1 VKIGALSPQQGV
13 RDTIAARQ
21 DAAVTLSDVQT
32 EQLAELARLGDTAAS
47 AEARRVLLADIAAV
61 NAALAGLQPTFE
73 EQAQASDDFWEGM
86 QIGAKQAAADAQTFG
101 QLGAETVKTF
111 EEGVAS
117 GGAQIFDDLISGAK
131 SFGESARQVF
141 SDLLSQIAQ
150 LIIQTLIYRA
160 ISSALGGIGGGGAG
174 AATGGVIDGGGRVQ
188 RVGYADG
195 GVIDVGTG
203 PTADDVPILVSKGE
217 GIVNA
222 RAVREYG
229 APVIHALNT
238 LSIPRSAFAGIA
250 MPSMPQMPTMRFA
263 SGGVVGEA
271 VRGKRQEA
279 AAVPVVLNNVVA
291 IGDSEARR
299 LFSSSAFKD
308 AIKSEITQNGGHIE
322 RTVRA
327 KRGFRDE

>member
-1 VKIGALSPQQGV
+1 
-13 RDTIAARQ
+13 
-21 DAAVTLSDVQT
+21 
-32 EQLAELARLGDTAAS
+32 
-47 AEARRVLLADIAAV
+47 
-61 NAALAGLQPTFE
+61 
-73 EQAQASDDFWEGM
+73 M
-86 QIGAKQAAADAQTFG
+86 QIGAKQAVADAQTFG

-117 GGAQIFDDLISGAK
+117 GGAQIFDDLIIGAK

-141 SDLLSQIAQ
+141 SDLLRQIAQ
-150 LIIQTLIYRA
+150 LIIQTLIFRA
-160 ISSALGGIGGGGAG
+160 ISSALGGLGGGAAAG
-174 AATGGVIDGGGRVQ
+174 AATGGVIGGNGRLQ

-195 GVIDVGTG
+195 GVIDAGTG

-229 APVIHALNT
+229 APVIHAMNT
-238 LSIPRSAFAGIA
+238 LSIPRSAFSGIA

-271 VRGKRQEA
+271 VRGQMAGGRGQM
-279 AAVPVVLNNVVA
+279 PVVLNNVVA

-299 LFSSSAFKD
+299 LFASSAFKD
-308 AIKSEITQNGGHIE
+308 AVKSEIAQSGGHIE
-322 RTVRA
+322 RTVRG
-327 KRGFRDE
+327 KRGFRDD